1 MAMKICSKCGEK
13 FSDTYKKCPFC
24 AEKEALDKGKRLQK
38 RPTKNGG
45 RRAGT
50 TDKENAL
57 TLILLVIMLVLAGIL
72 LWLLFGGG
80 SDDTVDPG
88 TSSEVSS
95 GTETPD
101 PGTTDPGTT
110 DPSTGGTS
118 TMPSDPVEDP
128 KPLEPTAD
136 EIKQLPQTLKITY
149 PKNADYTTNVGD
161 ADVKLKVGDGSGT
174 YTWVSADPA
183 IASVDANGKVTA
195 IANGTTKVYA
205 TDGVGMGVC
214 IVRVK
219 GGSAPVSGG
228 STGTGSSTG
237 GSTGTTTTDPSAA
250 NAKINK
256 EDMTLAVG
264 ELFPLKISGYSG
276 TVTWSVGDSSIA
288 SVNNDGTV
296 KALKSGRTTVTAKV
310 GDRTL
315 SCIVR
320 VKNG

>member
-80 SDDTVDPG
+80 SDDTVEPG
-88 TSSEVSS
+88 TSSEVGSS
-95 GTETPD
+95 SETTD

-110 DPSTGGTS
+110 DPSTGGSS
-118 TMPSDPVEDP
+118 TMPSDPVVDP

-136 EIKQLPQTLKITY
+136 EIKQLPQTLKLN
-149 PKNADYTTNVGD
+149 KEDYTTNVGD
-161 ADVKLKVGDGSGT
+161 ADVKLKVGDGSGV

-219 GGSAPVSGG
+219 GGSAPVRPSEP
-228 STGTGSSTG
+228 TNP
-237 GSTGTTTTDPSAA
+237 TTPTTPTTPTDPSAA

-256 EDMTLAVG
+256 TDMTLAVG
-264 ELFPLKISGYSG
+264 ELYPLKISNYSG

-288 SVNNDGTV
+288 SVNTDGTV